1 MNPKLGFYK
10 VNDKIFYNKLQAI
23 LFANETLADVDWDFN
38 KSIFEKVDWTVEP
51 DFSLAELYAQRARQI
66 REENDYV
73 ILMVSGGADSTN
85 MVYSFLNNNLKIDEI
100 IAAAPFS
107 GLNNWKFDKNDTSFN
122 GMISETKFAQLPLM
136 DKISKSHPEIK
147 ITLHDYFE
155 DMMSLKTD
163 EWIYEQLGHWIHLSG
178 GTRHSLDKF
187 KHIKNLAES
196 GSKISVVYGIDK
208 PVIYRAVSGNLYT
221 ALMDSASSI
230 VTSHFKDRYP
240 NVESVLFYYAADL
253 PMLMV
258 KQAHELCRWTY
269 KPENSYS
276 RDLLWDRSK
285 SDEHINH
292 PLRGSR
298 WQRSIVPCI
307 YYPTMEH
314 QNMWQADKAGNQGIA
329 SGRKMDSWLYTLH
342 GNSKMVQMAESDIKL
357 FTRVIDDKYFIKD
370 RTAGFKPCS
379 NYWKIGHES
388 MFMPSL
394 T

>member
-1 MNPKLGFYK
+1 
-10 VNDKIFYNKLQAI
+10 
-23 LFANETLADVDWDFN
+23 
-38 KSIFEKVDWTVEP
+38 
-51 DFSLAELYAQRARQI
+51 
-66 REENDYV
+66 
-73 ILMVSGGADSTN
+73 
-85 MVYSFLNNNLKIDEI
+85 
-100 IAAAPFS
+100 
-107 GLNNWKFDKNDTSFN
+107 
-122 GMISETKFAQLPLM
+122 MISETKFAQLPLM